1 MILSCKAPAGSKVTV
16 KIGGKSY
23 TMKPSGIAVNLSGLY
38 AEKFTYE
45 YTIPSYSGTPRNI
58 DLGEPIYTMN
68 YKGTVKSLKA
78 PAKVGVIM
86 KGSPFYAKVEK
97 PVINTYDAAT
107 SSDGAA
113 YELYGGM
120 VDTVTGM
127 TGGYVRLSQ
136 GQWVKAGDVAVYTSK
151 TQSKPVIKTAEYIT
165 GDWWDSLKLSIQS
178 PVAAI
183 ASFDG
188 ALLSIDIAAGSKAA
202 LPRLPDNSPFSTIT
216 FSKNGNNAVY
226 TLTLKKDQ
234 HSSGYYIQK
243 TDTGLVLNI
252 KRPVKS
258 NDGKKPL
265 SGITIM
271 LDPGHGG
278 TDTGTTGPLGAGYPE
293 KTINL
298 NTAVKLQSELERL
311 GARVLMTR
319 VTDVNMSLE
328 ERLAASRNTKPD
340 MFISIHANSMAEDV
354 DISKIDGF
362 SVFYRE
368 KHSLSLAEIIFN
380 TIQEELN
387 RKDKGLHNKNFYVT
401 RNTWAPSVLIESGF
415 VPNPYEFEWL
425 TDEDEQARLAQSISE
440 AVVKYY
446 KQ

>member
-1 MILSCKAPAGSKVTV
+1 
-16 KIGGKSY
+16 
-23 TMKPSGIAVNLSGLY
+23 
-38 AEKFTYE
+38 
-45 YTIPSYSGTPRNI
+45 
-58 DLGEPIYTMN
+58 
-68 YKGTVKSLKA
+68 
-78 PAKVGVIM
+78 
-86 KGSPFYAKVEK
+86 
-97 PVINTYDAAT
+97 
-107 SSDGAA
+107 
-113 YELYGGM
+113 
-120 VDTVTGM
+120 
-127 TGGYVRLSQ
+127 
-136 GQWVKAGDVAVYTSK
+136 
-151 TQSKPVIKTAEYIT
+151 
-165 GDWWDSLKLSIQS
+165 
-178 PVAAI
+178 
-183 ASFDG
+183 
-188 ALLSIDIAAGSKAA
+188 
-202 LPRLPDNSPFSTIT
+202 
-216 FSKNGNNAVY
+216 
-226 TLTLKKDQ
+226 
-234 HSSGYYIQK
+234 
-243 TDTGLVLNI
+243 
-252 KRPVKS
+252 
-258 NDGKKPL
+258 
-265 SGITIM
+265 M

-278 TDTGTTGPLGAGYPE
+278 TDTGTTGPLGVAYPE

-328 ERLAASRNTKPD
+328 ERLTASRNAKPD
-340 MFISIHANSMAEDV
+340 MFISIHGNSMAEDV

-425 TDEDEQARLAQSISE
+425 TDEDKQTRLAQSISE